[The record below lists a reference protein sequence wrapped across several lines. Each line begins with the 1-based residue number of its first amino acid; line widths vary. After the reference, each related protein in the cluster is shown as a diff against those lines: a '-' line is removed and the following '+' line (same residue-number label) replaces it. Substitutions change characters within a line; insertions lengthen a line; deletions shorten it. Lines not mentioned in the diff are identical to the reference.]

1 MRRPFKDKRPVG
13 PFITSTPDISS
24 PDAYESDSDA
34 EEVAERIV
42 RRTPA
47 TVNRAE
53 YQGYFS
59 EPSIFIDLNLPS
71 SSPYTFDREYHSSSL
86 SATAEDGRM
95 SEFTLRFPAIDSR
108 YISKSDLEA
117 FVSSIAPDFYR
128 VRIAEFGVDEDTM
141 YYHAHL
147 HYSSKRRNEIGP
159 PLNDQAPE
167 VNRTIR
173 QWYENIEDQ
182 LDI

>member
-13 PFITSTPDISS
+13 PFITSTPDLSS
-24 PDAYESDSDA
+24 PDVYESDSDA
-34 EEVAERIV
+34 QEVAERIV

-59 EPSIFIDLNLPS
+59 EPSIFIDFNLPP

-86 SATAEDGRM
+86 SATAQDGRIA
-95 SEFTLRFPAIDSR
+95 EFTLRFPAINYE
-108 YISKSDLEA
+108 YINKSNLEE
-117 FVSSIAPDFYR
+117 FVSSISPNFYR
-128 VRIAEFGVDEDTM
+128 VRIAEFKLDDEIT

-147 HYSSKRRNEIGP
+147 HYSSRKRDEIGP

-167 VNRTIR
+167 VNRVIR